1 MKQLLRQLQTIKNT
15 VKERNIMSAKL
26 LKSLAKGS
34 CMVRNTSRSEVIIYW
49 KDDRRI
55 MQHRVIRPGESR
67 DLLKEAT
74 VKQLRASVNLKDLFS
89 RQLLSIVAP
98 GV

>member
-1 MKQLLRQLQTIKNT
+1 
-15 VKERNIMSAKL
+15 MSAKL
-26 LKSLAKGS
+26 LKALAKGN
-34 CMVRNTSRSEVIIYW
+34 CNVTNTSRSEVIVYW
-49 KDDRRI
+49 RDDRKV

-89 RQLLSIVAP
+89 RQLLSITP
-98 GV
+98 STK

>member
-1 MKQLLRQLQTIKNT
+1 
-15 VKERNIMSAKL
+15 MSAKL
-26 LKSLAKGS
+26 LKSLAKGE
-34 CMVRNTSRSEVIIYW
+34 CHIKNTSRSEVVVYW
-49 KDDRRI
+49 RDERRV
-55 MQHRVIRPGESR
+55 MLHRVLRPGESR

-89 RQLLSIVAP
+89 RQLLTIVPP